1 VVKRTIGI
9 AAALLCAGASVATPS
24 PQAAPPQAAP
34 TVQAQPAPLTF
45 AAALELA
52 AARNLGLE
60 AARRQRAIREAQVR
74 IAGQWAN
81 PEVSF
86 EVTQDSP
93 HENLSFGYPFEI
105 GGQRGRR
112 IAVAKEEL
120 ALADLDVRTEMRTLR
135 RNLRQAFYGVIAAD
149 ERLRLATEVVDLVE
163 RTRQAAQARFEEGA
177 APRLEVLAA
186 DLGLARSQADVDLA
200 RSARTSALAD
210 LNAVLNQPPGQA
222 VAVTGELG
230 DAPPPPDFA
239 RAMELAAATNG
250 DLLSAEREAAI
261 ETRRVDLLRAERIP
275 TPTITY
281 GLPMNA
287 PDEFTIGQSL
297 GIAMTIPLFTRN
309 QGELA
314 QSQAMIDQLGAK
326 RAAARRVVES
336 QVFAAIARIDGQRK
350 QLESYRTRIIPAA
363 VELAAL
369 AEESYKMG
377 RTPVLALLEAQRA
390 LRDVRRDYLQALLE
404 FQAALADLEEVIGG
418 PIA

>member
-1 VVKRTIGI
+1 VVKRTICT
-9 AAALLCAGASVATPS
+9 AVAALLLAGTAPAQS
-24 PQAAPPQAAP
+24 AAKAG
-34 TVQAQPAPLTF
+34 PAPQGAPAALTF
-45 AAALELA
+45 SAALELA
-52 AARNLGLE
+52 ASRNLGLE

-93 HENLSFGYPFEI
+93 HENLAFGYPIEI

-120 ALADLDVRTEMRTLR
+120 ALADLDVRAETRTLR

-149 ERLRLATEVVDLVE
+149 ERVRLAGEVADLVE

-177 APRLEVLAA
+177 APRLEVLQA
-186 DLGLARSQADVDLA
+186 DLGVARAQAEADLA
-200 RSARTSALAD
+200 RSARASALAD

-222 VAVTGELG
+222 VAVAGDLG

-239 RAMELAAATNG
+239 RAMELAAASNG
-250 DLLSAEREAAI
+250 EILSAEREAAV
-261 ETRRVDLLRAERIP
+261 EARRMDLWRAERVP

-297 GIAMTIPLFTRN
+297 GFAMTIPLFTRN
-309 QGELA
+309 QGEIA
-314 QSQAMIDQLGAK
+314 QSQAAIDQLRAR

-336 QVFAAIARIDGQRK
+336 QVFAALARIDAQRK
-350 QLESYRTRIIPAA
+350 QVESYRTRIIPAA

-377 RTPVLALLEAQRA
+377 RNPVLALLEAQRA
-390 LRDVRRDYLQALLE
+390 LRDVRREYLQALLE